1 MNDLLFY
8 TLILALLYYF
18 FFYLPQQ
25 KEITNP
31 LLTKP
36 LTHSQFT
43 QTDPTTTAT
52 TEYEPGAVNLP
63 GPEYQEYEP
72 ELESTLDT
80 LLKDIQ
86 DLNKSLK

>member
-8 TLILALLYYF
+8 ALILALLYYF
-18 FFYLPQQ
+18 FLYLPQQ

-36 LTHSQFT
+36 FTQSQST
-43 QTDPTTTAT
+43 QTDPTT
-52 TEYEPGAVNLP
+52 TEYEPGAVNCP
-63 GPEYQEYEP
+63 EP

-80 LLKDIQ
+80 LIKDIQ
-86 DLNKSLK
+86 ALNKQIK